1 MDNQTSPRT
10 IAIIS
15 YITII
20 GWIIALVLNN
30 NNRSPLGDFH
40 IRQALG
46 LHLMFVLAKMIPFAM
61 GGAISSI
68 LFFGTLTFLI
78 IGILDAVGE
87 KEKPLPIIGDK
98 FQEWFKTV

>member
-1 MDNQTSPRT
+1 MDQQTSPKT

-30 NNRSPLGDFH
+30 RDRSSLGNFH

-46 LHLMFVLAKMIPFAM
+46 IHLMFLVARMIPFVA
-61 GGAISSI
+61 GGAISTFLFFATLI
-68 LFFGTLTFLI
+68 LFI

-87 KEKPLPIIGDK
+87 KEKPLPFVGEK

>member
-1 MDNQTSPRT
+1 MDNQTSPKT

-20 GWIIALVLNN
+20 GWIVAMVLNN
-30 NNRSPLGDFH
+30 KERSSLGNFH

-46 LHLMFVLAKMIPFAM
+46 IHLMFVLAKMLPFVL
-61 GGAISSI
+61 GGAISGF
-68 LFFGTLTFLI
+68 LFFATLTLLI

-87 KEKPLPIIGDK
+87 KEKPLPIIGEQ